1 MRAFVA
7 GWKKCFG
14 WMNSVAELALF
25 IMMLLTVI
33 DVILRRFFGSPIVGT
48 YDLVAMIGA
57 IVVGFA
63 VPKTSWDRGH
73 VFVDVLLENRTKVI
87 KNGFFVVTRIV
98 GIVLFALLSYYLF
111 QKGMFLLKS
120 GETSMTLRVPVYPV
134 AFALSLCFLIQCF
147 SLITDIFRTFHIG
160 EPI

>member
-1 MRAFVA
+1 MKAFVA
-7 GWKKCFG
+7 GWKKCFN
-14 WMNSVAELALF
+14 WMNSVAEIALF
-25 IMMLLTVI
+25 VMMMLTVI

-73 VFVDVLLENRTKVI
+73 VYVDVLLENRTEIVK
-87 KNGFFVVTRIV
+87 KSFFIATRIV
-98 GIVLFALLSYYLF
+98 GIILFSYLAYYLV

-134 AFALSLCFLIQCF
+134 AFALAFCFFVQCF
-147 SLITDIFRTFHIG
+147 SLITDILRSFEIG